1 MSHQPAIGGITAM
14 GNAAVPKLAEA
25 LKLNPRREIRLNA
38 ALCLNEI
45 GGHEATEALKQAFP
59 NESDQC
65 VRRFIELL
73 LAPATVDILQQ
84 RLLAYRC
91 GN

>member
-1 MSHQPAIGGITAM
+1 MGG
-14 GNAAVPKLAEA
+14 AAVPKLANA

-45 GGHEATEALKQAFP
+45 GGHKATEALKQACP
-59 NESDQC
+59 SESDQR
-65 VRRFIELL
+65 VTRFIELL
-73 LAPATVDILQQ
+73 LAPPTTDVLQQ
-84 RLLAYRC
+84 RLLAYGC